1 MADFA
6 PHAAQNEE
14 QEHADDIARN
24 TRYGLILFAVYLALY
39 VGFLLLS
46 TFAAQMMQE
55 VKILGVNLSIIYGFT
70 LILAA
75 LVLALIYGWLCRS
88 SNSATNSSAAAN
100 EEGAAK

>member
-6 PHAAQNEE
+6 PHATQNEE
-14 QEHADDIARN
+14 QEHADDILRN

-75 LVLALIYGWLCRS
+75 LVLALVYGWLCRT
-88 SNSATNSSAAAN
+88 SNSAAASSSSDN
-100 EEGAAK
+100 EEGSAK